1 MTTSAATALIGVAIL
16 VSLSRGALLGT
27 LGGLAAMAMLAG
39 RRSRGAALLAV
50 LAVLLFG
57 LVGGY
62 ALVPASVQA
71 RLAGILADV
80 NLADVRTAYVTAE
93 NFAVLEREAHW
104 LAGLNMVSAHPFLG
118 VGLGNFNVR
127 FAEFTASPTF
137 LISQG
142 HAHNYYIQVA
152 AEAGLIG
159 LAAYLLLLG
168 AIVLAGARA
177 LRATAG
183 RDSLAH
189 ALVVA
194 ACGVVTA
201 VAIHN
206 LFEVL
211 HVLSMGVQLSA
222 IWAFFTIAQQSLP
235 AADGQGGLAD
245 RVVA

>member
-1 MTTSAATALIGVAIL
+1 
-16 VSLSRGALLGT
+16 
-27 LGGLAAMAMLAG
+27 
-39 RRSRGAALLAV
+39 
-50 LAVLLFG
+50 
-57 LVGGY
+57 
-62 ALVPASVQA
+62 
-71 RLAGILADV
+71 
-80 NLADVRTAYVTAE
+80 AE

-183 RDSLAH
+183 RDALAP
-189 ALVVA
+189 APVGA
-194 ACGVVTA
+194 ACRVGA
-201 VAIHN
+201 AAAIPHP
-206 LFEVL
+206 FPGR
-211 HVLSMGVQLSA
+211 HV
-222 IWAFFTIAQQSLP
+222 P
-235 AADGQGGLAD
+235 GLA
-245 RVVA
+245 R